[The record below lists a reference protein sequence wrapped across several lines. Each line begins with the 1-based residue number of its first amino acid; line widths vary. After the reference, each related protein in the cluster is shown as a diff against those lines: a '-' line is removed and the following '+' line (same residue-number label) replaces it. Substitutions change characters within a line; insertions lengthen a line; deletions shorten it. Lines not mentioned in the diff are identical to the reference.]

1 MTTPEHRDELVEQVV
16 SAYRPRDPRGQLL
29 PSAAFHDL
37 DAAARIEAYE
47 EARRARAIEA
57 ALDPEGLSSTARAV
71 LERILRASGA

>member
-1 MTTPEHRDELVEQVV
+1 MTTPEQRRELIEQVV

-37 DAAARIEAYE
+37 DEAGRVEAYE
-47 EARRARAIEA
+47 EARRARALEA

-71 LERILRASGA
+71 LERVLRASGV

>member
-1 MTTPEHRDELVEQVV
+1 MTTPEHQAELVEQVV

-37 DAAARIEAYE
+37 DDAGRVAAYE
-47 EARRARAIEA
+47 EARRARALEA
-57 ALDPEGLSSTARAV
+57 ALDPEALSSTSRAV